1 MTEDKIREEY
11 RKCVESFDY
20 FKDKYAEK
28 WSIKD
33 AKKGDILFLKEKNL
47 IFIFRERNYEKINY
61 YALLNKFGVLVLSW
75 FIQEGVD
82 TIIPATQEQSN
93 LILNTIS
100 NCKDTAFV
108 LDLIKK
114 KY

>member
-1 MTEDKIREEY
+1 M
-11 RKCVESFDY
+11 
-20 FKDKYAEK
+20 A
-28 WSIKD
+28 WNIKD

-47 IFIFRERNYEKINY
+47 IFIFRESSYSKIRY
-61 YALLNKFGVLVLSW
+61 YALLNRFGVLVLNC
-75 FIQEGVD
+75 FYITGAD

-114 KY
+114 GY